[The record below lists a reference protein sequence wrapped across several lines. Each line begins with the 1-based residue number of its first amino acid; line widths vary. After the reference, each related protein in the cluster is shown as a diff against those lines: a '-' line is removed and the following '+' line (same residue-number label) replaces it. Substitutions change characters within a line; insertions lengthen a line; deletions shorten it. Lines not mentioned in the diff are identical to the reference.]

1 MSLVSVVFFGS
12 LKSLVALFIISNSLP
27 STVAL
32 DNKALLVN
40 GGYVDLQEKDH
51 FKIKN
56 KQITLEAWIY
66 QEKLVPVWSGIFSCV
81 WDSGSDE
88 GGYAL
93 MSDGKSGLMFEFVPN
108 GYGALLPTAPDTIT
122 LKHWHHVAA
131 TYDGQKMRLYVDG
144 EEKGEQAVESD
155 GIDYDP
161 SNSLSI
167 GRFQDN
173 DENFRWSGMIDEVR
187 LWSVTRSP
195 GQIKAAMQ
203 KRLKGDEAG
212 LVGYW
217 NFDDG
222 SPIDRSV
229 YGNHGMLHEGA
240 EIRPVDLV
248 LAGSNEPISAVL
260 VRTLE
265 KTDIKNLAEIV
276 ESLSLLGLEA
286 TVAVPILQAKLEN
299 DDPKV
304 RFQVA
309 SALYKIDPSTK
320 RMVVPVLLESFKVND
335 LDLRTQI
342 ASKLYEIQP
351 SLLGD
356 DIISQVIPALQSSEK
371 GVSEIAFD
379 LLVRIGEDAVIF
391 IVSLLQGIGFTAD
404 TQVTI
409 SSIQILSRI
418 GQDAGS
424 AVPIL
429 IELVQHPNWLV
440 RAEAIEAI
448 GGIGNATVD
457 VIPMLVNLLR
467 DPNGSVR
474 GNAALALGQIHAV
487 SAMSNL
493 KHLLTDES
501 PYVRK
506 NAVQALGRFKE
517 EIDSLIPDLIGR
529 LEDQDNEV
537 RYQAAAILGDI
548 GAQSSIHGLI
558 KLLKDRDSRV
568 RIGAVEALG
577 KLEAKDAVANLKKTL
592 LDEEPIVRAY
602 AASALKRISNVTPA
616 ESLNH

>member
-1 MSLVSVVFFGS
+1 
-12 LKSLVALFIISNSLP
+12 
-27 STVAL
+27 
-32 DNKALLVN
+32 
-40 GGYVDLQEKDH
+40 
-51 FKIKN
+51 
-56 KQITLEAWIY
+56 
-66 QEKLVPVWSGIFSCV
+66 
-81 WDSGSDE
+81 
-88 GGYAL
+88 
-93 MSDGKSGLMFEFVPN
+93 
-108 GYGALLPTAPDTIT
+108 
-122 LKHWHHVAA
+122 
-131 TYDGQKMRLYVDG
+131 MRLYVDG
-144 EEKGEQAVESD
+144 EEKGGQAVESG

-173 DENFRWSGMIDEVR
+173 DEDFRWIGMIDEVR

-195 GQIKAAMQ
+195 GQIKASMQ
-203 KRLKGDEAG
+203 RRLKGDEAG

-229 YGNHGMLHEGA
+229 YGNHGTLHEGT
-240 EIRPVDLV
+240 EIRLVDLV

-265 KTDIKNLAEIV
+265 KTGIKNLEEVV
-276 ESLSLLGLEA
+276 ENLSQLGLEA
-286 TVAVPILQAKLEN
+286 PVAVSILQTKLEN
-299 DDPKV
+299 DDPNV

-320 RMVVPVLLESFKVND
+320 RTVVPVLLESFKVND
-335 LDLRTQI
+335 IGLRTQI
-342 ASKLYEIQP
+342 AYKLYEIQP
-351 SLLGD
+351 SLLDD
-356 DIISQVIPALQSSEK
+356 DIISQVILALQSSEK
-371 GVSEIAFD
+371 DVTGIAVD
-379 LLVRIGEDAVIF
+379 LLVRIGGDAVTF
-391 IVSLLQGIGFTAD
+391 IVSLLQEIGFTAD

-409 SSIQILSRI
+409 SSIQILSCI
-418 GQDAGS
+418 GQEAGS

-429 IELVQHPNWLV
+429 IELVQHSDWLV

-448 GGIGNATVD
+448 GEIGDATIDVVSVLVD
-457 VIPMLVNLLR
+457 LLQ

-474 GNAALALGQIHAV
+474 GNATLALGQVHAV
-487 SAMSNL
+487 SAISSL
-493 KHLLTDES
+493 RHLLTDES

-506 NAVQALGRFKE
+506 NAVQALGGFKE
-517 EIDSLIPDLIGR
+517 EIDSIIPDFIGK

-548 GAQSSIHGLI
+548 DAQSSIRDLI

-577 KLEAKDAVANLKKTL
+577 KLGAKDAVDNLKKTL

-602 AASALKRISNVTPA
+602 AASALKRISNVSSA
-616 ESLNH
+616 EY

>member
-1 MSLVSVVFFGS
+1 MSLVSAAFLGS
-12 LKSLVALFIISNSLP
+12 LKSLVVLFIISNSSP
-27 STVAL
+27 STVGL
-32 DNKALLVN
+32 GNKALLVN

-51 FKIKN
+51 FKIKD

-66 QEKLVPVWSGIFSCV
+66 QEKPVPVWSGIFSCV

-93 MSDGKSGLMFEFVPN
+93 MSDGKSGLMFEFVPR

-122 LKHWHHVAA
+122 LKNWHHVAA
-131 TYDGQKMRLYVDG
+131 TYDGRKMRLYVDG
-144 EEKGEQAVESD
+144 EEKGGQVVESD

-161 SNSLSI
+161 SNNLSI

-173 DENFRWSGMIDEVR
+173 DETVRWIGMIDEVR

-195 GQIKAAMQ
+195 GQIKASMQ
-203 KRLKGDEAG
+203 RRLKGDEAG

-222 SPIDRSV
+222 SPIDRSI
-229 YGNHGMLHEGA
+229 YGNHGTLYEGA
-240 EIRPVDLV
+240 EICLVDLV

-265 KTDIKNLAEIV
+265 ETGIKNLEEIV
-276 ESLSLLGLEA
+276 ENLSQLGLEA
-286 TVAVPILQAKLEN
+286 PVAVSILQTKLEN
-299 DDPKV
+299 DDPNV

-320 RMVVPVLLESFKVND
+320 RAVVPVLLESFKVND
-335 LDLRTQI
+335 IGLQTQI

-351 SLLGD
+351 SLLD
-356 DIISQVIPALQSSEK
+356 DGIISQVIPALQSSEK
-371 GVSEIAFD
+371 DVTGIAVD
-379 LLVRIGEDAVIF
+379 LLVRIGGDAVTF
-391 IVSLLQGIGFTAD
+391 IVSLLQEIGFTAD

-429 IELVQHPNWLV
+429 IELVQHSDWLV

-448 GGIGNATVD
+448 GEIGDATIDVVSVLVD
-457 VIPMLVNLLR
+457 LLQ

-474 GNAALALGQIHAV
+474 GNATLALGQVHAV
-487 SAMSNL
+487 SAISSL
-493 KHLLTDES
+493 RHLLTDES

-506 NAVQALGRFKE
+506 NAVQALGGFKE
-517 EIDSLIPDLIGR
+517 EIDSIIPDLIGK

-548 GAQSSIHGLI
+548 DAQSSIRDLI

-577 KLEAKDAVANLKKTL
+577 KLGAKDAVDNLKKTL

-602 AASALKRISNVTPA
+602 AASALKRISNVSSA
-616 ESLNH
+616 EY